1 MESILEMFDLNGKN
15 AVITGG
21 SGVLGIHIS
30 RGLGK
35 AGAKIIICSI
45 KNAEKVAREIRDE
58 GIDAKGYLM
67 DVLNKDDIK
76 KCHSQIMNDFGKID
90 ILVNAAGGNMKEA
103 TTSPEL
109 SFFDMKF
116 EGLEK
121 VIMLNLFGGAIFPC
135 QIFGKSMA
143 SNSDGGSI
151 INVSSMSAFRPLTN
165 VPGYSAAKAAV
176 SNFTQWLAVH
186 FAFEYNKN
194 IRVNA
199 IAPGFFSTKQNEY
212 LLYDKNGNLS
222 ERGQKIISHTP
233 IGRFGK
239 SDELIGTCIWL
250 ASNASKFVTGVV
262 VPIDGGF
269 NAYSGV

>member
-1 MESILEMFDLNGKN
+1 MESIFEMFDLNGKN

-58 GIDAKGYLM
+58 GIDAKGYLV

-90 ILVNAAGGNMKEA
+90 ILVNAAGGNIKEA

-121 VIMLNLFGGAIFPC
+121 VVMLNLFGGAIFPC

-143 SNSDGGSI
+143 ANPDGGSI
-151 INVSSMSAFRPLTN
+151 INVSSMNAFRPLTN

-250 ASNASKFVTGVV
+250 ASSASKFVTGVV
-262 VPIDGGF
+262 IPIDGGF